1 MNYVHFTFENIFD
14 YQLVLERIP
23 KDNWFFSDLVEN
35 IDLLQ
40 LTVGFMYASKHY
52 KTFIAS
58 ICNCPYEVTTTTVCD
73 S

>member
-40 LTVGFMYASKHY
+40 LTVGFMCTSKHY

>member
-23 KDNWFFSDLVEN
+23 KDNWSFSDLVEN

-40 LTVGFMYASKHY
+40 LTVGFMYTSKDY

-58 ICNCPYEVTTTTVCD
+58 ICNCPYAVTTTTVCD

>member
-14 YQLVLERIP
+14 YQLVLERIS
-23 KDNWFFSDLVEN
+23 KDNWSFSDLVEN

-40 LTVGFMYASKHY
+40 LTVGFMYASEHY

-58 ICNCPYEVTTTTVCD
+58 ICNCPYEVTTTTVRD

>member
-1 MNYVHFTFENIFD
+1 MNYIHFTFENIFD

-40 LTVGFMYASKHY
+40 LTVSFMYMSEQY
-52 KTFIAS
+52 KTFINS
-58 ICNCPYEVTTTTVCD
+58 ICNCPYVVTTTTVCN

>member
-1 MNYVHFTFENIFD
+1 MNYIHFTFENIFD

-23 KDNWFFSDLVEN
+23 KDNWSFSDLVEN

-40 LTVGFMYASKHY
+40 LTVGFMYTSKDY
-52 KTFIAS
+52 EDFIAS
-58 ICNCPYEVTTTTVCD
+58 ICNCPYEVTITTVCD

>member
-23 KDNWFFSDLVEN
+23 KDNWSFSDLVEN

-40 LTVGFMYASKHY
+40 LTVGFIYTSKEY
-52 KTFIAS
+52 ENFIAS
-58 ICNCPYEVTTTTVCD
+58 ICNCPYTVTTTIV
-73 S
+73 

>member
-14 YQLVLERIP
+14 YKSVLEQIP
-23 KDNWFFSDLVEN
+23 NDITFYDCVAD

-40 LTVGFMYASKHY
+40 LTLCYWQTPVYY
-52 KTFIAS
+52 QDFIAS
-58 ICNCPYEVTTTTVCD
+58 ICNRPYEVTITTVCD

>member
-23 KDNWFFSDLVEN
+23 KDNWSFSDLVEN

-40 LTVGFMYASKHY
+40 LTVGFRYTARPYEDFMAR
-52 KTFIAS
+52 
-58 ICNCPYEVTTTTVCD
+58 ICSCPYAVTTTTV
-73 S
+73 

>member
-1 MNYVHFTFENIFD
+1 MNYIHFTFENIFD

-23 KDNWFFSDLVEN
+23 KDNWSFSDLVEN

-40 LTVGFMYASKHY
+40 LTISFMYASEHY